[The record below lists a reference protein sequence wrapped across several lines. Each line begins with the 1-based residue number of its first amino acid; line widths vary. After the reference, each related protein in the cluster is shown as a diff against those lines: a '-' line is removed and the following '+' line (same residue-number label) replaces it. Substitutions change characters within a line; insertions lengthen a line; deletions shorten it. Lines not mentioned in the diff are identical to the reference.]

1 MKRVN
6 FTLDCGYRVSAKV
19 HIIHKENGGGI
30 TIVSAKFPSLRRIL
44 YTKQNTPHFI
54 LWDMRELENSYGR
67 EIRGKSFC
75 MPEDKYDE
83 DFGIKIAKTRLQS
96 RMNEMVNNRL
106 RKVRKDLEKVLAD
119 KLFHL
124 EDI

>member
-19 HIIHKENGGGI
+19 RIIRTENGGVV
-30 TIVSAKFPSLRRIL
+30 TIVSAKFPSLHNIL
-44 YTKQNTPHFI
+44 IKQSKPHFI
-54 LWDMRELENSYGR
+54 LWYTEDLENSYGR

-75 MPEDKYDE
+75 MPEDEYDE
-83 DFGIKIAKTRLQS
+83 EIGTKLAKERLQA

-106 RKVRKDLEKVLAD
+106 RKIRKDLNAALANID
-119 KLFHL
+119 FIL
-124 EDI
+124 

>member
-6 FTLDCGYRVSAKV
+6 FKLDCGYRVSAKV
-19 HIIHKENGGGI
+19 RIIHTENGGVV
-30 TIVSAKFPSLRRIL
+30 TIVSAKFPSLHNIL
-44 YTKQNTPHFI
+44 CTKQNTPHFI
-54 LWDMRELENSYGR
+54 LWYVEDLENSYGK

-75 MPEDKYDE
+75 MPEDEYDE
-83 DFGIKIAKTRLQS
+83 DLGIRIAKARLKA

-106 RKVRKDLEKVLAD
+106 RKVRKDLEKVLTY